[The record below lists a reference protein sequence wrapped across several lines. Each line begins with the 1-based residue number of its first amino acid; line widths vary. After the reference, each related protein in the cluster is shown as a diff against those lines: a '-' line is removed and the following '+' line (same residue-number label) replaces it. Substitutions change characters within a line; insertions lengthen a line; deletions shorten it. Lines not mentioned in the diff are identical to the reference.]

1 MLHRECCGPRLCKGW
16 MSSLRAILVS
26 LDQADIFQAESR
38 ATVNIAPCTVAA
50 LAEMGLVS
58 SCLILTALG
67 LWVINVMCVGIK
79 EHGGSV
85 GQCTQQNDHN
95 SPLPINSQHTQ
106 ISLCRGL
113 VLGNM
118 ICSLSNSKE
127 DGGVQ
132 RADARSLGVWFGEIK
147 GCVSVIYVYW
157 EVIPLGSHYI
167 HGVSSNT
174 SDHDGI
180 FLHVVVELA

>member
-1 MLHRECCGPRLCKGW
+1 MLDTYCFGTVG
-16 MSSLRAILVS
+16 
-26 LDQADIFQAESR
+26 DQCDVCRSVYTTKRSQFPTPHQQSAY
-38 ATVNIAPCTVAA
+38 TN
-50 LAEMGLVS
+50 
-58 SCLILTALG
+58 LT
-67 LWVINVMCVGIK
+67 
-79 EHGGSV
+79 
-85 GQCTQQNDHN
+85 
-95 SPLPINSQHTQ
+95 
-106 ISLCRGL
+106 LCRGL